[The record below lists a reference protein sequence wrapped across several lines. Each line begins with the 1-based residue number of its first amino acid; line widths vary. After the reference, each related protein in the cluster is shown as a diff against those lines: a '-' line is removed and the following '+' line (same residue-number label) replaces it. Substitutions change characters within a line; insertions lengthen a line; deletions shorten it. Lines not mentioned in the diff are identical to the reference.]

1 MDGTRTERSE
11 EVGEATVREVV
22 VGADG
27 TPTGLQAVAWA
38 ATEARVRGAALR
50 IVHAT
55 PYATG
60 RSAQDRA
67 EAILGRA
74 FTVARRHE
82 PRVRAVT
89 ARSEQDV
96 ATALA
101 EASRGADL
109 LVVGRLSGHPGDA
122 VVPSLAPAI
131 AVAAHCPVTV
141 VRTAPGSARTGDRPV
156 VVGVQQAERDA
167 PVLEAAFA
175 DASRHGCPLVVL
187 HAHGAVGGGGTAAA
201 PDHALD
207 PWRQRYP
214 DVPVEFRTGDGGA
227 AAELLHLSVGARMV
241 VVGTRGRG
249 AAAAAVLGS
258 TSRTLL
264 QHADCPVTVVHRTG
278 PDRQTV
284 SRDGAASSTG
294 TG

>member
-1 MDGTRTERSE
+1 MDRARGEDTGGSA
-11 EVGEATVREVV
+11 VGEVV
-22 VGADG
+22 VGVDG
-27 TPTGLQAVAWA
+27 TPTGLQAVTWA
-38 ATEARVRGAALR
+38 ATEAHVRGAALR

-67 EAILGRA
+67 RAILGRA

-101 EASRGADL
+101 DASRTADL
-109 LVVGRLSGHPGDA
+109 VVVGRLSGHPGDA
-122 VVPSLAPAI
+122 LASSHAPAVV
-131 AVAAHCPVTV
+131 VASHCPVTV
-141 VRTAPGSARTGDRPV
+141 VRTAPGHPHAGDGPV

-175 DASRHGCPLVVL
+175 DAARHGRRLVVL
-187 HAHGAVGGGGTAAA
+187 HANGAAGVSGTATA
-201 PDHALD
+201 PEHDLE
-207 PWRQRYP
+207 PWLRRYR
-214 DVPVEFRTGDGGA
+214 DVPVEVRTVDGGA
-227 AAELLHLSVGARMV
+227 VAELLHLSVGARMV

-258 TSRTLL
+258 VSRTLL
-264 QHADCPVTVVHRTG
+264 QHADCPVTVVHRTTSAG
-278 PDRQTV
+278 PAAPRG
-284 SRDGAASSTG
+284 RAASRTG